1 MIIYNEKNQTFF
13 LNGKHSSYVFRI
25 GEGGYL
31 HHLHFGGRVGE
42 SDLRFLTEGLFTAFA
57 PAFDDDT
64 SLDSL
69 DTLPQE
75 YPLYGTGDFRETA
88 CLIRMRD
95 GNRLARFTYESYEVV
110 AKKPKMRGMPSLRG
124 GETLVVTLRDAVNG
138 LKLKLFYTVFE
149 ETDALARRVELTNE
163 SEETVEILKLNSFSL
178 DMPRCDLD
186 KIGLQGGWAK
196 ERWVERTPLA
206 HGIFE
211 LSSTRGSSSHHVNPF
226 LCLCDKTATERYG
239 EAYGFNLVYSGS
251 FSIKTQVEQLG
262 FTRVGGG
269 INEKDFC
276 WRLEKGETFETPEAV
291 MTYSAEG
298 LGGMSRNFHRL
309 YRDFLVNPAY
319 AYKKRPIVLNN
330 WESTYFDFTEN
341 TLCDLIEKAKGTGI
355 DTFVLDDGWFGKRNS
370 DTSSLGDWVVNT
382 EKLNGGLQKVIEKCR
397 ECGMRFGLWFEPEMV
412 SEDSDLYRA
421 HPEWCIRYPQAKV
434 CKGRHQLVLDF
445 SNPDVVE
452 YAKQA
457 VGKILAENDVAY
469 VKWDMNRNITECFSA
484 YLPAENQQELM
495 HRYILGVYE
504 LASYLTQTFP
514 DVFFE
519 GCSGGGGRFD
529 PAMLF
534 YFPQIWT
541 SDNTDAASRAY
552 IQYGTSFCYPLSA
565 MSGHVS
571 ICPNHQ
577 NGRVTPMQTRM
588 DVASFCATGYEL
600 NLHALC
606 KEEFEAIA
614 RHVEF
619 YNGISDLILR
629 GNLYRLE
636 SPFEGNYFA
645 QIVVAE
651 DKRSAAFLLMKMS
664 ARTND
669 CYPRIRMQGLDEN
682 LTYRVEGFGDF
693 RGDVLMNVGLKF
705 PNDLKDFETVCFR
718 LDAGEEA

>member
-25 GEGGYL
+25 GGGGYL
-31 HHLHFGGRVGE
+31 QHLHFGGRVGE

-95 GNRLARFTYESYEVV
+95 GNRLARFTYESHEVV
-110 AKKPKMRGMPSLRG
+110 AKKPKMRVMPSLRG

-178 DMPRCDLD
+178 DLPRCDLD

-251 FSIKTQVEQLG
+251 FSIKAQVEQLG

-421 HPEWCIRYPQAKV
+421 HPEWCIRYPKAKV

-629 GNLYRLE
+629 GDLYRLE

-705 PNDLKDFETVCFR
+705 SNDLKDFETVCFR

>member
-88 CLIRMRD
+88 CLIRMRG
-95 GNRLARFTYESYEVV
+95 GNRLARFTYESHEVV
-110 AKKPKMRGMPSLRG
+110 AKKPKMRVMPSLRG

-251 FSIKTQVEQLG
+251 FSIKSQVEQLG

-276 WRLEKGETFETPEAV
+276 WRLKKGETFETPEAV

-309 YRDFLVNPAY
+309 YRDCLVNPAY

-341 TLCDLIEKAKGTGI
+341 TLCNLIEKAKGTGI

-382 EKLNGGLQKVIEKCR
+382 EKLNGGLQKVIEKCG

-421 HPEWCIRYPQAKV
+421 HPEWCIRYPKAKV

-629 GNLYRLE
+629 GDLYRLE